1 VASRLERWERELR
14 SEAKGDKLKLFKDHL
29 KKLGLPDESE
39 NLLRGTILVVQA
51 CCAYAALDGQSYAN
65 FLAMQK
71 YQPTAADDAK
81 YALTFD
87 LHSKAFAR
95 VLVSAK
101 LETADL
107 ADLYGHPW
115 SEYEICGYS
124 CFWVS
129 RTDGN
134 PLSDEEIEQIEEQVT
149 DDLRYDYSE
158 DELEFWFDDSTVKG
172 VLLVTVVDIGFLDQD
187 EEDDE

>member
-1 VASRLERWERELR
+1 MASRLEKWEREFR
-14 SEAKGDKLKLFKDHL
+14 SAAKVDQLALFRDHL
-29 KKLGLPDESE
+29 KKLGLPDEPE
-39 NLLRGTILVVQA
+39 KLLHGTILVVRA
-51 CCAYAALDGQSYAN
+51 CCAYATLDGQSYTK

-71 YQPTAADDAK
+71 YRPIDAGDGN

-87 LHSKAFAR
+87 LCGKASAR
-95 VLVSAK
+95 IVASPK
-101 LETADL
+101 LDVIDL

-129 RTDGN
+129 RTDAN
-134 PLSDEEIEQIEEQVT
+134 PLSDEETAQIEELVT
-149 DDLRYDYSE
+149 DDLRFDYSE
-158 DELEFWFDDSTVKG
+158 DELEFWFDDSTVEG
-172 VLLVTVVDIGFLDQD
+172 VLLVTLVDIDLLDQG

>member
-1 VASRLERWERELR
+1 MASRLERWEREFRNDAEKDQLAVLR
-14 SEAKGDKLKLFKDHL
+14 DHL
-29 KKLGLPDESE
+29 RRLGLPDEPE
-39 NLLRGTILVVQA
+39 KLLNGTILLMRA
-51 CCAYAALDGQSYAN
+51 CCAYATLDGQSYTK
-65 FLAMQK
+65 FLTMQK
-71 YQPTAADDAK
+71 YHSTAAGDAK

-158 DELEFWFDDSTVKG
+158 DEIEFWFDDSTVKG